1 MMKNLIYGT
10 LFIIFIV
17 FGSSV
22 SAQNCPKDPLPVSR
36 KLDRVL
42 THAENEMEMGHHQK
56 ALHVLADYTR
66 TNPPDAHPQR
76 LEAQGIYPGID
87 PEFQ

>member
-1 MMKNLIYGT
+1 MGGTDHQFQVGKVMKNLTYGT
-10 LFIIFIV
+10 LFIIFVI

-42 THAENEMEMGHHQK
+42 NHAENEMEKQ
-56 ALHVLADYTR
+56 
-66 TNPPDAHPQR
+66 
-76 LEAQGIYPGID
+76 
-87 PEFQ
+87 